1 MSKNNQLPTNKDIA
15 QYLNNDVP
23 LMQLEHDL
31 LMAELDE
38 LLAFDPL
45 ESLDFLD
52 LEPLPEIDIAKELE
66 QLDKLESDLFS
77 DLEGLDDE

>member
-52 LEPLPEIDIAKELE
+52 FEPLPEIDIAKELE